1 MIETPVRS
9 RKDPL
14 KPIKMEVEDIKIE
27 FVDLCVMPAEGV
39 NIFEMDSD
47 IGSPTEMELTMSS
60 SSSPGESVR
69 PRKRAKLDHLSPEEK
84 AQHRKMMN
92 RISAQSARDRQK
104 ALMMQQEATIKNMS
118 VASESLKKQNAVL
131 VSTTE
136 TLSTENKTLKEENE
150 RLSTLV
156 MELEAKLR
164 AASENQ
170 TQIVD
175 DASVASINQG
185 IKLEVELDA
194 DKDCCGSS
202 LEPAVLRTVPLPKG
216 PQEPLQNLSLMLLLW
231 TLYLGIWTH
240 LKSCNSLE
248 NSQKKSLMENNSCQS
263 LSSLTQLQKQLLHKW
278 LLRPRP
284 LGMEQR
290 TPG

>member
-1 MIETPVRS
+1 MIEAPVRS

-14 KPIKMEVEDIKIE
+14 KPIKMEMEDIKIE
-27 FVDLCVMPAEGV
+27 FVDLCVMPADGV
-39 NIFEMDSD
+39 NFLDMDSD
-47 IGSPTEMELTMSS
+47 DGSPTEMEVCMSS
-60 SSSPGESVR
+60 SDSPGETVR

-104 ALMMQQEATIKNMS
+104 ALMTQQDVTIKNMAT
-118 VASESLKKQNAVL
+118 ASESLKKQNAML

-136 TLSTENKTLKEENE
+136 TLTSENKTLKEENE
-150 RLSTLV
+150 RLTTLV
-156 MELEAKLR
+156 FELEAKLK

-170 TQIVD
+170 TTQIA
-175 DASVASINQG
+175 DASVASTNQD
-185 IKLEVELDA
+185 IKLEVELD
-194 DKDCCGSS
+194 DVKDCCGSS

-216 PQEPLQNLSLMLLLW
+216 PQDPLQKLSLMLLLS